1 MINDNVILVK
11 VIPAECIKRLR
22 RFYHTEMVRLRDIAE
37 RAGVSVMTVSKALRD
52 AKDISVKTKAKIRQL
67 ALEMGYVPDAMA
79 QSLRTRSTRILGLI
93 ISASTNPIFART
105 MMAIE
110 EWAFQLGYELMV
122 SHSLNQPDR
131 EETCIRR
138 MLARRVDGFFIT
150 PVYRFEQSAPIYE
163 ELKRQ
168 KTPVVIL
175 GNRAPFCGGFP
186 AVEVDDELA
195 SKALTEHLIHLG
207 HKRIAFFAGP
217 QVSPSAL
224 GRLEGYR
231 RALRDAGLPFDDG
244 LVYNAGS
251 TIDEGAKAAVQFCEE
266 ESGATAVQCVN
277 DLVAVG
283 VGNVLLD
290 QGLKI
295 PEDISLAGFGNILTS
310 EHFRVSLTTVRQ
322 PKFRLGATAMELMQ
336 AMLRKETAKN
346 RVLNA
351 DLAIRQSTGPAQV

>member
-1 MINDNVILVK
+1 
-11 VIPAECIKRLR
+11 
-22 RFYHTEMVRLRDIAE
+22 MVRLRDIAE
-37 RAGVSVMTVSKALRD
+37 RAEVSVMTVSKALRD

-79 QSLRTRSTRILGLI
+79 QSLRTRSTRILGVL

-110 EWAFQLGYELMV
+110 EWSFQLGYELMV
-122 SHSLNQPDR
+122 AHSLNQPDR

-175 GNRAPFCGGFP
+175 GHRAPFCGGYP
-186 AVEVDDELA
+186 AVEVDDESA
-195 SKALTEHLIHLG
+195 SKALTEHLIQHG

-217 QVSPSAL
+217 QVSPPAL
-224 GRLEGYR
+224 ERLEGYR
-231 RALRDAGLPFDDG
+231 RALRDAGLEFDDR

-251 TIDEGAKAAVQFCEE
+251 TIDEGAKAALQFCEE
-266 ESGATAVQCVN
+266 NSGATAVQCVN

-283 VGNVLLD
+283 AGNIFLG

-295 PEDISLAGFGNILTS
+295 PEDISLAGYGNILTS
-310 EHFRVSLTTVRQ
+310 EHFRVPLTTVRQ

-336 AMLRKETAKN
+336 AMLRKESVKN
-346 RVLNA
+346 RVLSA
-351 DLAIRQSTGPAQV
+351 ELAVRQSTGPVPG